1 MVLTCLASVQSTVT
15 YLDIRMEN
23 LDYTLGDILSTFPR
37 LVSLRCD
44 DIDVDINNAPD
55 NWPMLKELMIR
66 NEREGIS
73 SEHLNKI
80 TQRLPELEIFS
91 VNPCVDT
98 YALSMIQDNCPKL
111 KLISYNDYRNEELY
125 MERIT
130 YKGVDKS
137 ASNIDNDMQSLNINY
152 IEDDAFQVD
161 ILDIITFI
169 TRNSHSLQSI
179 YFCYNSNVDVITYY
193 PIYEHVI
200 LSHLTSYIH
209 KISYD
214 ENVHLAL
221 CVIERS
227 PHLQV
232 IELLK
237 GPRLVE
243 DNDYYDDDN
252 DGYRRPPHIY
262 HDLGQIFIAMTG
274 LADLQVANIQIKG
287 GDAAAGIH
295 HFLQYHNS
303 IDSKL
308 RTLFV
313 PKHTE
318 LSLDTLGLLAGLSR
332 LEDLTLRLQITGTQ
346 DWANDGR
353 QFLEKLAKGCPLL
366 HRLSLY
372 DTHGLHLL
380 PMKHFSNLELLC
392 LKLNTIDYIELLPL
406 MECPNLERL
415 VVDVREQTEDI
426 DDELGTLLRTK
437 MVVTV
442 YGRNL

>member
-23 LDYTLGDILSTFPR
+23 LDYTLGDILSTFPQ

-44 DIDVDINNAPD
+44 DIDVDITNAPD

-91 VNPCVDT
+91 VNPCMDT

-130 YKGVDKS
+130 YEGVDKS
-137 ASNIDNDMQSLNINY
+137 AGNIDNDMQSLNINY

-243 DNDYYDDDN
+243 DNDYYDDDH
-252 DGYRRPPHIY
+252 DAYRRPPHIY

-392 LKLNTIDYIELLPL
+392 LKLDVIDYIELLPL

-442 YGRNL
+442 YGRNM